1 MNQSFYT
8 GALGANS
15 NTEKMSVIANNIANV
30 NNTGFKPK
38 TAVFS
43 DLLNYNLNDAEGAVT
58 ELQSGNGV
66 KVQKTYTSFDASGV
80 AQTGSNLD
88 YAILEDNAF
97 FMVQDPST
105 GNISYTRDGH
115 FHRAEG
121 EDGFYLMTNA
131 GKLVLDQNQEPFM
144 VEVTDVERLQA
155 AMEEDYEEEIEDYE
169 EDEEDENKPRVS
181 LYTFTNP
188 SRLTSI
194 GNNEYVP
201 MDQNM
206 EPMLIENPKLV
217 TGALEQSGTDLTKEL
232 VRMIECQRAYSYALK
247 MVTTSDEIEGTIN
260 SLRG

>member
-1 MNQSFYT
+1 
-8 GALGANS
+8 
-15 NTEKMSVIANNIANV
+15 MSVIANNIANV

-43 DLLNYNLNDAEGAVT
+43 DLLNYNLNDTEGAVT
-58 ELQSGNGV
+58 ELQAGNGV
-66 KVQKTYTSFDASGV
+66 KVQRTYTSFDSSGAV
-80 AQTGSNLD
+80 QTGSNLD
-88 YAILEDNAF
+88 YAIMEDNAF

-115 FHRAEG
+115 FHRAER
-121 EDGFYLMTNA
+121 EDGFYLMTDA

-144 VEVTDVERLQA
+144 VEVTDVEKLQA
-155 AMEEDYEEEIEDYE
+155 EMEEGYEEEIEDDD
-169 EDEEDENKPRVS
+169 EDDEENKPRVS
-181 LYTFTNP
+181 LYTFRNP

-201 MDQNM
+201 VDADM
-206 EPMLIENPKLV
+206 EPVLIENPRLV

-232 VRMIECQRAYSYALK
+232 VRMIECQRAYSYALR